1 MSEVW
6 IDPLTRVEGL
16 GRLFILTED
25 EEIKD
30 VQLEIFEPPRFFER
44 LLKGKK
50 PDQVIDIVARICG
63 LCPVAYQL
71 TAVEA
76 FESIFELK
84 VPKHIR
90 ELRRALYCGEWV
102 SSHSAHI
109 FFLHLPDFYSR
120 ESFLELMREKRELLE
135 AGLQIR
141 KAGNSIIECLGGRHI
156 HPVNIRVG
164 GFYRIPSAP
173 RIENTLAEIESAIP
187 VAEGILDLFLS
198 FDYPEM
204 DKERVFVSLGNHER
218 YPVTEGRLI
227 SSEGMSIEKNE
238 YEEYF
243 VEYQL
248 PHSTALYSRLKDG
261 KVYEVGVM
269 ARVYNN
275 FARLPQDLREK
286 VEGVLPTRNPF
297 KSIIARTVE
306 LIYALR
312 EARHILEKFESGEPH
327 VEYRVREGEGSGITE
342 APRGI
347 LYHRYRVNSKG
358 EVVFAN
364 IVPPTS
370 QNQRAMEE
378 DVLSGLKTLKNG
390 DVRVLAERLVR
401 NFDPCIS
408 CASHFLEI
416 ARVPSHQR

>member
-1 MSEVW
+1 M
-6 IDPLTRVEGL
+6 EGL
-16 GRLFILTED
+16 GRLFIHTEG

-30 VQLEIFEPPRFFER
+30 VRLEIFEPPRFFER

-50 PDQVIDIVARICG
+50 PNQVIDIVARICG

-76 FESIFELK
+76 FESIFEVK
-84 VPKHIR
+84 VPRHIR

-109 FFLHLPDFYSR
+109 FFLHLPDFYGR
-120 ESFLELMREKRELLE
+120 ESFLELMKEKRELLE
-135 AGLQIR
+135 AGLQLR
-141 KAGNSIIECLGGRHI
+141 KAGNSIIELLGGRHI

-164 GFYRIPSAP
+164 GFYRIPPAP
-173 RIENTLAEIESAIP
+173 RIENTLAEIESALPI
-187 VAEGILDLFLS
+187 AEDVLDLLLGI
-198 FDYPEM
+198 DYPEVE
-204 DKERVFVSLGNHER
+204 KERVFISLGNYEK
-218 YPVTEGRLI
+218 YPITEGNI
-227 SSEGMSIEKNE
+227 VSSEGMSIEKHE
-238 YEEYF
+238 YEEHF

-248 PHSTALYSRLKDG
+248 PRSTALYSRLKDG
-261 KVYEVGVM
+261 RVYEVGAL

-275 FARLPQDLREK
+275 FARLPQDLKEK
-286 VEGVLPTRNPF
+286 VEGTLPTRNPF

-306 LIYALR
+306 VIYALR
-312 EARHILEKFESGEPH
+312 EAKHILEKFEGGESH
-327 VEYRVREGEGSGITE
+327 AEYSVREGEGVGITE

-378 DVLSGLKTLKNG
+378 DVFLGLKTLKEG
-390 DVRVLAERLVR
+390 DIRVLAERLVR

-408 CASHFLEI
+408 CASHFLEVVR
-416 ARVPSHQR
+416 APLRQR

>member
-1 MSEVW
+1 M
-6 IDPLTRVEGL
+6 EGL
-16 GRLFILTED
+16 GRLFIHTEG

-30 VQLEIFEPPRFFER
+30 VRLEIFEPPRFFER

-50 PDQVIDIVARICG
+50 PNQVIDIVARICG

-76 FESIFELK
+76 FESIFEVK
-84 VPKHIR
+84 VPRHIR

-109 FFLHLPDFYSR
+109 FFLHLPDFYGR
-120 ESFLELMREKRELLE
+120 ESFLELMKEKRELLE
-135 AGLQIR
+135 AGLQLR
-141 KAGNSIIECLGGRHI
+141 KAGNSIIELLGGRHI

-164 GFYRIPSAP
+164 GFYRIPPAP
-173 RIENTLAEIESAIP
+173 RIENTLAEIESALPI
-187 VAEGILDLFLS
+187 AEDVLDLLS
-198 FDYPEM
+198 GIDYPEVE
-204 DKERVFVSLGNHER
+204 KERVFISLGNYEK
-218 YPVTEGRLI
+218 YPITEGNI
-227 SSEGMSIEKNE
+227 VSSEGMSIEKHE
-238 YEEYF
+238 YEEHF

-248 PHSTALYSRLKDG
+248 PRSTALYSRLKDG
-261 KVYEVGVM
+261 RVYEVGAL
-269 ARVYNN
+269 ARIYNN
-275 FARLPQDLREK
+275 FARLPQDLKEK
-286 VEGVLPTRNPF
+286 VEGTLPTRNPF

-306 LIYALR
+306 VIYALR
-312 EARHILEKFESGEPH
+312 EAKRILEKFEGGESH
-327 VEYRVREGEGSGITE
+327 AEYSVREGEGVGITE

-378 DVLSGLKTLKNG
+378 DVFLGLKTLKEG
-390 DVRVLAERLVR
+390 DIRVLAERLVR

-408 CASHFLEI
+408 CASHFLEVVR
-416 ARVPSHQR
+416 APLR

>member
-1 MSEVW
+1 MSEVR

-16 GRLFILTED
+16 GRLSVLTEG
-25 EEIKD
+25 EEVKD
-30 VQLEIFEPPRFFER
+30 VRLEIFEPPRFFER

-50 PDQVIDIVARICG
+50 PDQVIDTVARICG

-84 VPKHIR
+84 VPRHIR
-90 ELRRALYCGEWV
+90 ELRRAIYCGEWV

-109 FFLHLPDFYSR
+109 FFLHLPDFYER

-141 KAGNSIIECLGGRHI
+141 KTGNSIIELLGGRHI

-164 GFYRIPSAP
+164 GFYKIPSAP
-173 RIENTLAEIESAIP
+173 RIENTLAEIESALP
-187 VAEGILDLFLS
+187 FAEKALELFLN

-204 DKERVFVSLGNHER
+204 EKERIFVSLGNHEV
-218 YPVTEGRLI
+218 YPITEGSAV
-227 SSEGMSIEKNE
+227 SSEGMNIEKNE

-261 KVYEVGVM
+261 KAYEVGAL
-269 ARVYNN
+269 ARIYNN
-275 FARLPQDLREK
+275 FGKLPQDLREK
-286 VEGVLPTRNPF
+286 VEGVLPARNPF
-297 KSIIARTVE
+297 KSIIARIVE
-306 LIYALR
+306 VIYALR
-312 EARHILEKFESGEPH
+312 EAKHILEKFEGGEPH
-327 VEYRVREGEGSGITE
+327 VEYSIREGEGVGITE

-378 DVLSGLKTLKNG
+378 DVLLGLKTLKNG
-390 DVRVLAERLVR
+390 DIRVLAEKLVR

-408 CASHFLEI
+408 CASHFLEVI
-416 ARVPSHQR
+416 RVP